1 MAQATFHFPRGFLWG
16 TATSSHQ
23 NEGNNQHNNWWRW
36 EQQPGR
42 IIDDS
47 ESGLACDWWNG
58 RWREDFDRATE
69 TNQNAHRLSI
79 EWSRVQPTQERWDE
93 NAIDR
98 YRDMLRGLQDRG
110 LMPLVT
116 LHHFTDPRW
125 VEDQGGWE
133 NPLIIDWFTTFVRKM
148 VEALREYASTWITI
162 NEPNVLVGLAYAGD
176 AFPPGKHSLGSSIRA
191 TTNLV
196 RAHAAAYKAIHAVQP
211 QARVGLAVQI
221 RPMLPRSRR
230 WPPDRLVASLAD
242 RNLNDIF
249 TDALTN
255 GRLRFPGWRK
265 RLPEAKGTQDF
276 LGVNYY
282 TRDLVNFSLWRPMQ
296 FFARRSFAKDADLSD
311 TGFIANDPAGIF
323 QVLQWASRH
332 KLPIIIA
339 ENGLDN
345 ADDRLRRRY
354 LVEHL
359 HQVWRAANFNWPVKG
374 YFHWTLVDNFSWNR
388 GWTQRYGLW
397 ELDPQTQARRRRPS
411 VDLYAEICKEN
422 GVSSD
427 MVARYAPEVLAK
439 LFPN

>member
-23 NEGNNQHNNWWRW
+23 NEGNNQNNNWWRW

-58 RWREDFDRATE
+58 RWREDFDRAAE

-98 YRDMLRGLQDRG
+98 YRDMLRGLNDRG
-110 LMPLVT
+110 LAPLVT

-133 NPLIIDWFTTFVRKM
+133 NPEIIGWFTTYAAKM
-148 VEALREYASTWITI
+148 VEALREYASLWITI
-162 NEPNVLVGLAYAGD
+162 NEPNVLIGLAYAGD
-176 AFPPGKHSLGSSIRA
+176 AFPPGKSSLASSIRA

-196 RAHAAAYKAIHAVQP
+196 RAHASAYKTIHVMQP

-230 WPPDRLVASLAD
+230 WPLDRLAASLAD
-242 RNLNDIF
+242 RNLNHIF
-249 TDALTN
+249 SDALSN
-255 GRLRFPGWRK
+255 GRLRFPGWMK

-276 LGVNYY
+276 LGINYY

-296 FFARRSFAKDADLSD
+296 FFARRSFAKDTDLSD
-311 TGFIANDPAGIF
+311 TGFIANDPTGMF
-323 QVLQWASRH
+323 QVLKWASRY

-359 HQVWRAANFNWPVKG
+359 HQVWRAANSNWPVKG

-388 GWTQRYGLW
+388 GWTQKYGLW

-422 GVSSD
+422 GISSD
-427 MVARYAPEVLAK
+427 MVARFAPEILDK
-439 LFPN
+439 LFPD